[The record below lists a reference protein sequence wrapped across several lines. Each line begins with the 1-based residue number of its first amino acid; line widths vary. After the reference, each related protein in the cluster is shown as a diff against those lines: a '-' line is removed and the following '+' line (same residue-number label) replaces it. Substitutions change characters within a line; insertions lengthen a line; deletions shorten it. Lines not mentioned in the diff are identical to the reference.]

1 MGVYSKAKI
10 KLRGAT
16 ENYMAVQ
23 LVGKRRRAAEWTH
36 GAQGK
41 QL

>member
-23 LVGKRRRAAEWTH
+23 LVGAHYIGGIPQR
-36 GAQGK
+36 QGC
-41 QL
+41 